1 MNRKVNLNNAEKF
14 AVAFLDEYLA
24 RGMGSLQKR
33 DLDVLVF
40 SLLSK
45 DGVFGEDL
53 NTFQAARM
61 LQLSEARVRNLYF
74 ESQLKYDRYT
84 DEQAVEDFVDLVS
97 KGLFEASSGSV
108 TFIIREPMLKQ
119 YFEEWVS
126 NHNGFTDSSFN
137 KQLVKVSRDL
147 LVEILCS
154 LIKSPEKVKEL
165 ATHFMPEEQEYSLR
179 ETIQTYVEKFL
190 LQKLDEGAN
199 DSFAYAGLLLR
210 QMVLAA

>member
-1 MNRKVNLNNAEKF
+1 MNRKVKLNNAEKF
-14 AVAFLDEYLA
+14 AEVFLDHYLA

-40 SLLSK
+40 SLLLD
-45 DGVFGEDL
+45 DGVFGEEL
-53 NTFQAARM
+53 NTFKAARL
-61 LQLSEARVRNLYF
+61 LQLSEAKVRNLYF
-74 ESQLKYDRYT
+74 DSQLKYDHYT
-84 DEQAVEDFVDLVS
+84 DEQAIEDFIELVS
-97 KGLFEASSGSV
+97 KGLFEASSGHV
-108 TFIIREPMLKQ
+108 TFIIREPMFKQ

-154 LIKSPEKVKEL
+154 LIKSPDKVKEL
-165 ATHFMPEEQEYSLR
+165 AIHFMPEEQEYSLKG
-179 ETIQTYVEKFL
+179 TIQTYVEKFL